1 MQQTRYS
8 FVTFKDNTTVQVSE
22 ISHINIDKTSS
33 NRLWKMVLKDGTV
46 MFLTKS
52 EHDSLLKAL
61 RDDISSAELVE
72 LESDSC

>member
-1 MQQTRYS
+1 MAQARYS
-8 FVTFKDNTTVQVSE
+8 FVTFKDNTTVQISE

-46 MFLTKS
+46 MFLSKS
-52 EHDSLLKAL
+52 EYDSLLKAL

-72 LESDSC
+72 LDTSN

>member
-8 FVTFKDNTTVQVSE
+8 FVTFKDNTTIQVSE
-22 ISHINIDKTSS
+22 ISHISIDKTTS

-52 EHDSLLKAL
+52 EYDSLLKAL

-72 LESDSC
+72 LDTSN

>member
-8 FVTFKDNTTVQVSE
+8 FVTFKDSTTVQVSE
-22 ISHINIDKTSS
+22 ISHINFDKTSS

-52 EHDSLLKAL
+52 EYDSLLKAL

-72 LESDSC
+72 LDTSS

>member
-1 MQQTRYS
+1 MAQARYS
-8 FVTFKDNTTVQVSE
+8 FVTFKDNTTVQISE
-22 ISHINIDKTSS
+22 ISHINIDKTAS

-61 RDDISSAELVE
+61 RADISSTELIE
-72 LESDSC
+72 LDSSN